1 MGAVE
6 IRELTKRYGRV
17 TAVDG
22 ISLNI
27 EERAIYG
34 LLGPNGSGKTT
45 TLSCSLGLMRPTSG
59 EVHILGEPAR
69 CLHRTR
75 GRVAVVFDAPILIK
89 GLSVRQNL
97 EYAAHVRGHTG
108 GRPLMEALELVDM
121 AELASRPAG
130 KLSLGQ
136 SKRLAIASALA
147 GSPELLVLDEPLS
160 GLDPLGVRQ
169 VLRLVERLA
178 SEGMTVVL
186 SSHRLHEMQRVLTH
200 AAILLSGKLARAGT
214 LAELLGSGTRYRLHV
229 DATEKAR
236 VVIEGKSGT
245 RIIETPAAGELVADL
260 GHHTAGEIN
269 TALVQAGV
277 EVSGISPSSTTL
289 QDLFESLVDA
299 AEAVA

>member
-6 IRELTKRYGRV
+6 IRELTKRYGQV

-27 EERAIYG
+27 EEGAIYG

-45 TLSCSLGLMRPTSG
+45 TISCSLGLLRPTSG
-59 EVHILGEPAR
+59 EVRVLGEPSKR
-69 CLHRTR
+69 IHRTR

-89 GLSVRQNL
+89 GLTVRQNL
-97 EYAAHVRGHTG
+97 EYSAHVRGHKG
-108 GRPLMEALELVDM
+108 GRPLTEALELVDM
-121 AELASRPAG
+121 GELAGRPAG

-178 SEGMTVVL
+178 GEGMTIVL

-200 AAILLSGKLARAGT
+200 AAILLAGKLAGAGT

-229 DATEKAR
+229 DATERAR
-236 VVIEGKSGT
+236 AVVEAKSGT
-245 RIIETPAAGELVADL
+245 RIIETPVAGELVADL
-260 GHHTAGEIN
+260 GQHTPAEIN
-269 TALVQAGV
+269 RALVEGGV
-277 EVSGISPSSTTL
+277 AVSGIGPASTTL
-289 QDLFESLVDA
+289 QELFESLVDA
-299 AEAVA
+299 AEALA

>member
-27 EERAIYG
+27 EEGSIYG

-45 TLSCSLGLMRPTSG
+45 TLSCCLGLLRPTSG
-59 EVHILGEPAR
+59 EVRILGETSR
-69 CLHRTR
+69 HIHRTR

-97 EYAAHVRGHTG
+97 EYAAHVRGHRG

-121 AELASRPAG
+121 AELAGRPAG

-136 SKRLAIASALA
+136 SKRMAIAAALA

-169 VLRLVERLA
+169 VLKLVERLA
-178 SEGMTVVL
+178 GEGITIVL

-200 AAILLSGKLARAGT
+200 AAILLNGKLARAGT
-214 LAELLGSGTRYRLHV
+214 LAELLGSGTRHRLHV

-236 VVIEGKSGT
+236 VVIEGLGGT

-277 EVSGISPSSTTL
+277 EVSGISPASTTL